1 MPIDNSITQRLNDFL
16 DMSERTNEDIISGA
30 TLLLQLNRNRQLFQ
44 TVLTNPK
51 RFESTVV
58 YELKKFV
65 PIRQRG
71 QTLEDV
77 QRQTKELLGELQAAV
92 ESEPEDNENK
102 ADEEQDLPLHKGKRA
117 DHDQLPD
124 SIKAIWEQNAER
136 WKKIKALYYTCQDI
150 KEPCDRAESLN
161 TLKETWYKYK
171 SEFARYD
178 DYVIE
183 NSDETAQKETTPV
196 DYAKAITNARSYLSK
211 AVKDDKLLN
220 KRKAALADDADEKTI
235 QDYNTSLQS
244 VMDRVQLLLNS
255 GEIIGDDLRQK
266 LTDAGVVFHEE
277 KPSETVEPSENTDS
291 IEDKDIDNEQGQ
303 EN

>member
-1 MPIDNSITQRLNDFL
+1 MPIDNSITKRLNEFL
-16 DMSERTNEDIISGA
+16 AKTDRTSEEVISGA

-44 TVLTNPK
+44 TVMTNPK
-51 RFESTVV
+51 HFESTVV

-77 QRQTKELLGELQAAV
+77 QNDARQLLGELKTAV
-92 ESEPEDNENK
+92 NKETAENDSKDDSEMG
-102 ADEEQDLPLHKGKRA
+102 LPMHGGKRP
-117 DHDQLPD
+117 DHDSLPEN
-124 SIKAIWEQNAER
+124 IKAIWPQNAER
-136 WKKIKALYYTCQDI
+136 WKKIKSLYNTCLGI
-150 KEPCDRAESLN
+150 TEPCDLAESLN

-171 SEFARYD
+171 SEFVRYD

-183 NSDETAQKETTPV
+183 NSDETAQKGTTPV

-266 LTDAGVVFHEE
+266 LADAGVVFPEE
-277 KPSETVEPSENTDS
+277 KPSETVEPSENADSTD
-291 IEDKDIDNEQGQ
+291 DKDTDNEQGQ

>member
-1 MPIDNSITQRLNDFL
+1 
-16 DMSERTNEDIISGA
+16 MSERTNEDIISGA

-92 ESEPEDNENK
+92 ESEPEDNVDK

-124 SIKAIWEQNAER
+124 NIKAIWEQNAER

-150 KEPCDRAESLN
+150 QEPCDRAESLN

-171 SEFARYD
+171 SEFTRYD
-178 DYVIE
+178 NFVVGNNEAIG
-183 NSDETAQKETTPV
+183 DEDSPA
-196 DYAKAITNARSYLSK
+196 DSAKTVTNARSYLSK
-211 AVKDDKLLN
+211 MVKDDKLLN
-220 KRKAALADDADEKTI
+220 MKKMSLAEGADEKAI
-235 QDYNTSLQS
+235 ENYRVSLQNTQ
-244 VMDRVQLLLNS
+244 DRVQMLLDK
-255 GEIIGDDLRQK
+255 GEIIGEDLRAK
-266 LTDAGVVFHEE
+266 LTDAGVVFPEE
-277 KPSETVEPSENTDS
+277 KPSETVDGSDDGSADTSFNPDTDS
-291 IEDKDIDNEQGQ
+291 IGI
-303 EN
+303 

>member
-16 DMSERTNEDIISGA
+16 NMSERTNEDIIGGA

-71 QTLEDV
+71 QTLEDI

-92 ESEPEDNENK
+92 ESEPKDNEAK
-102 ADEEQDLPLHKGKRA
+102 TDEEQDLPLHKGKRA

-171 SEFARYD
+171 SEFVRYD
-178 DYVIE
+178 DYV
-183 NSDETAQKETTPV
+183 
-196 DYAKAITNARSYLSK
+196 
-211 AVKDDKLLN
+211 
-220 KRKAALADDADEKTI
+220 
-235 QDYNTSLQS
+235 
-244 VMDRVQLLLNS
+244 
-255 GEIIGDDLRQK
+255 
-266 LTDAGVVFHEE
+266 
-277 KPSETVEPSENTDS
+277 
-291 IEDKDIDNEQGQ
+291 
-303 EN
+303 